1 VTDEPHPLEPP
12 PGQLILRLSL
22 LGTGVF
28 VAAAVA
34 AAISP
39 DPLGGVAAA
48 IDLALFAIGCVAFLW
63 AFGVAVARSRTEEIS
78 VAGIYFLSGGSGPP
92 SVRRVLLGAVG
103 VQVVVAVATA
113 AARPFT
119 NLAFGVLVPVFGLGM
134 AGLWTARHG
143 TFPARRDE
151 ARPAARTASG
161 GSGTGVGPGPSA
173 GPTAPGAPDAS
184 Q

>member
-1 VTDEPHPLEPP
+1 MTEAPDRP
-12 PGQLILRLSL
+12 PGHLVIRLTL

-28 VAAAVA
+28 VAASVA

-48 IDLALFAIGCVAFLW
+48 IDLVLFAVGCVAFLW
-63 AFGVAVARSRTEEIS
+63 AFGLAISRSRTEEIS

-92 SVRRVLLGAVG
+92 AVRRVLLGAVA

-113 AARPFT
+113 AVRPFT
-119 NLAFGVLVPVFGLGM
+119 NLAFGILVPVFGLGM

-143 TFPARRDE
+143 TFPPRRDDT
-151 ARPAARTASG
+151 RPPAPTTTA
-161 GSGTGVGPGPSA
+161 
-173 GPTAPGAPDAS
+173 PTTAAPGAPTTP